1 MAFTVIMKADRKAN
15 ETRRNR
21 EGCALLF
28 YQKRRLTSNAS
39 GQDGEDCTLLSYR
52 KRRLMG
58 DASGQDGEGCML
70 QSYRQRRAMGWRPGS
85 SWWAGSLPLS
95 IKPASIFLPIHF
107 PPDGSVICRQRRC
120 GAMTDAARCD
130 GRCNALRWTMQCAA
144 LDVAACCVFC
154 PIPAPR
160 AWQGGLRSLACHSK
174 QKSCA
179 MENTAQLFLF

>member
-58 DASGQDGEGCML
+58 DASGQDGEGYL
-70 QSYRQRRAMGWRPGS
+70 LLSYRQLRAMGWRAGG

-95 IKPASIFLPIHF
+95 MKPASICPPITLP
-107 PPDGSVICRQRRC
+107 
-120 GAMTDAARCD
+120 A
-130 GRCNALRWTMQCAA
+130 
-144 LDVAACCVFC
+144 
-154 PIPAPR
+154 
-160 AWQGGLRSLACHSK
+160 
-174 QKSCA
+174 
-179 MENTAQLFLF
+179 